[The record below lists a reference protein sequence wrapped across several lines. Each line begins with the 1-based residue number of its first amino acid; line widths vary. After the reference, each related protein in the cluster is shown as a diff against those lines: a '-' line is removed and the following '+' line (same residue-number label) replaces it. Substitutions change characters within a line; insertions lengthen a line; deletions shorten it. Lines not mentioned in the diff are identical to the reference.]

1 MIGCRSRADVA
12 TWRRRDV
19 ETSRRG
25 SHFLALIPIAPKL
38 ASTTALFAPKYLH
51 PNQTPN
57 QGSDYKNYIIN
68 IKKNVKMKDR
78 REYSMSVLGTH
89 QTPDKLSGSANRYAI
104 VPTLSSTSKSLIYL
118 GARFPRLPNLTT
130 PLLGITFKKT

>member
-25 SHFLALIPIAPKL
+25 DIATWQSLPCSDPHCSKL
-38 ASTTALFAPKYLH
+38 ASNSCSFRSNIPASK
-51 PNQTPN
+51 QTPN
-57 QGSDYKNYIIN
+57 QGSKHKNYVIN

-89 QTPDKLSGSANRYAI
+89 HTPKLSFLLDLKQELTLNR
-104 VPTLSSTSKSLIYL
+104 TLTRHNATNTKTVLHML
-118 GARFPRLPNLTT
+118 
-130 PLLGITFKKT
+130 KK